1 MFLASTEPLNAIDH
15 QPDVP
20 GPSEGEESTSQ
31 DNSPPQVASSAPIP
45 DDGEENTAQDN
56 SPPQVASSAPVPD
69 DGEDIASGTPN
80 GDDPNGDDPNG
91 DDPNGDDPNGDDHRR
106 SSSHE
111 DDDMHH
117 YDYDEDDLED
127 FLLLHGYR
135 YIAGFAIDEDNNF
148 LTPEDVFDRAFS
160 F

>member
-91 DDPNGDDPNGDDHRR
+91 DD
-106 SSSHE
+106 
-111 DDDMHH
+111 DMHH

-148 LTPEDVFDRAFS
+148 LTPEDVFDHAFS

>member
-91 DDPNGDDPNGDDHRR
+91 DDHRR